1 MGARVECAEPAGAC
15 ARVYASHG
23 TAGLSPRRVTLS
35 GGGRANSRGARLS
48 LTAGASV
55 QQGPATEVS
64 GEPQSAVNLSDIVIT
79 NFSEWY
85 ATAKLVCESVQAC
98 QHSGWEASC
107 NGC

>member
-1 MGARVECAEPAGAC
+1 
-15 ARVYASHG
+15 
-23 TAGLSPRRVTLS
+23 
-35 GGGRANSRGARLS
+35 
-48 LTAGASV
+48 
-55 QQGPATEVS
+55 VS